1 MRTIKS
7 KRCENLSYF
16 PDFFPHDCDERG
28 ACYEVQYHTDGGLA
42 AYGETALR
50 ENTDNT
56 TRHTNNSV
64 LYTSGVCV
72 CVCISTCAR
81 YSSRVRASAR
91 ISEGAIFEMS
101 SRRAWDLRSVVVAS
115 IITATIVPEFIG
127 ISINAARAYFLIDEP
142 SSFRQFEAI
151 LFLRKWE
158 SSRI

>member
-16 PDFFPHDCDERG
+16 PDFFPRDCDERG

-72 CVCISTCAR
+72 CVHLNVRTLFLSGMSECANLGR
-81 YSSRVRASAR
+81 SHFLNVQPSRVRFTIGRSSLDNNSDDCAR
-91 ISEGAIFEMS
+91 VY
-101 SRRAWDLRSVVVAS
+101 R
-115 IITATIVPEFIG
+115 
-127 ISINAARAYFLIDEP
+127 Y
-142 SSFRQFEAI
+142 
-151 LFLRKWE
+151 
-158 SSRI
+158 